1 MTDAALLSQLKEIA
15 LFDSVEER
23 DLGALAAQATRRR
36 LTAGTLVFKEGAPAD
51 SLYVILSGRVK
62 IFTLDA
68 DGNEVV
74 LETKKAGDYFGEMM
88 LDHRPR
94 SASIV
99 TLEPSDFVVI
109 SRDDFRSFL
118 ARHPQA
124 AEQLILNLIRVTR
137 GMNERVRQYVKS
149 LDRTQAPDLP
159 EVKRWLVAKRWLLA
173 GLLVLAG
180 AQFYFMDV
188 FLQILSMPG
197 ITLFPG
203 R

>member
-1 MTDAALLSQLKEIA
+1 MQDAMFAQLKDIA
-15 LFDSVEER
+15 LFQSVEER
-23 DLGALAAQATRRR
+23 DLMALTARATRRR
-36 LTAGTLVFKEGAPAD
+36 LTAGSLVFKEGAAAD
-51 SLYVILSGRVK
+51 SLYVVLSGRVK
-62 IFTLDA
+62 IFTHDTA
-68 DGNEVV
+68 GNEVL
-74 LETKKAGDYFGEMM
+74 LETKRAGDYFGEMM

-99 TLEPSDFVVI
+99 TLEPSEFAVI
-109 SRDDFRSFL
+109 ARDDFRSFL

-137 GMNERVRQYVKS
+137 GLNDRVKQYVTW
-149 LDRTQAPDLP
+149 LDKTQGRDFPA
-159 EVKRWLVAKRWLLA
+159 VKRWLVAKRWLLA
-173 GLLVLAG
+173 GLLVLAA

-197 ITLFPG
+197 INLFPG